1 MSISITASML
11 YNLVECPHRLS
22 LDLQEDPAN
31 RDPESKFIQ
40 LLWEKGTVFEK
51 EIIHKL
57 KIPYTDLSE
66 RSSEERERLTAEAM
80 SRCDGLIYA
89 GRIRADDLLGDP
101 DLLRRQS
108 NGYVAGDIKSGA
120 GLEGESD
127 FSDGKPKMRYAVQL
141 ALYTDILEKMQVSA
155 GRHPF
160 IWDIHSKE
168 VLYDLEAPQGPK
180 TPENFWQFYQNC
192 LKKAIDIV
200 SRNGLTMPALS
211 SICKLCHWHSICL
224 NRLIEMNDL
233 TLIPE
238 LGRTKRDAMLKHIR
252 TVKEL
257 ATTNIA
263 GLIRGDK
270 TVIPK
275 IGPGTLKK
283 FQERARLQTNPN
295 ATPYLKK
302 SLDLPE
308 NKVELFF
315 DIEVDPMR
323 DICYLHGFVERHNQ
337 NTPSE
342 RYVPFFAE
350 SPTAEEEEKAFSLA
364 WKYVQS
370 SKPCSIYFYSKYERT
385 WWRKLQKRY
394 PHIASENQ
402 VEAMF
407 DPKIA
412 VDLYYD
418 VVLPHSEWPTRNH
431 SIKTLASFLGFNWR
445 DSNPSGAD
453 SIEWYHRWIETGD
466 SSVRQRILDY
476 NEDDCIATRVLLDGI
491 RNMSI
496 C

>member
-1 MSISITASML
+1 
-11 YNLVECPHRLS
+11 
-22 LDLQEDPAN
+22 
-31 RDPESKFIQ
+31 
-40 LLWEKGTVFEK
+40 
-51 EIIHKL
+51 
-57 KIPYTDLSE
+57 
-66 RSSEERERLTAEAM
+66 
-80 SRCDGLIYA
+80 
-89 GRIRADDLLGDP
+89 
-101 DLLRRQS
+101 
-108 NGYVAGDIKSGA
+108 
-120 GLEGESD
+120 
-127 FSDGKPKMRYAVQL
+127 
-141 ALYTDILEKMQVSA
+141 
-155 GRHPF
+155 
-160 IWDIHSKE
+160 
-168 VLYDLEAPQGPK
+168 
-180 TPENFWQFYQNC
+180 
-192 LKKAIDIV
+192 
-200 SRNGLTMPALS
+200 
-211 SICKLCHWHSICL
+211 
-224 NRLIEMNDL
+224 MNDL

-238 LGRTKRDAMLKHIR
+238 LGRTKRDSMLNHIH
-252 TVKEL
+252 TVREL
-257 ATTNIA
+257 AITDIA
-263 GLIRGDK
+263 SLIRGNK

-302 SLDLPE
+302 LLDLPE

-337 NTPSE
+337 STPSE

-445 DSNPSGAD
+445 DSNPSGTD
-453 SIEWYHRWIETGD
+453 SIEWYHHWIETGD
-466 SSVRQRILDY
+466 LSVRQRILDY

-491 RNMSI
+491 RNMPI